1 MPLPVEVQGKSGETA
16 DGRDHAE
23 EEEGSREDE
32 EVDVEV
38 DVEVEVDDEEEG
50 AGADM
55 EYSPKMR
62 SGGIRS
68 CRPFD

>member
-23 EEEGSREDE
+23 EDEGSREDE
-32 EVDVEV
+32 EV

-68 CRPFD
+68 CCPFD